1 MGKDQSS
8 YVGRCTSSTSCRRR
22 QTTAPAASTSGRF
35 ELTLGAMAL
44 VSHHTRVLRLVDHGH
59 PRTTDEEIRCGH
71 GCWSSAPV
79 CWSSLLVVAGLL
91 WWRSA
96 QLTDLQRALALAP
109 PDAQRLSWTDW
120 ASVREELGAEVSAGS
135 ETSEVESFLNDGFET
150 DLTSTSALL
159 QSASA
164 MHESYG
170 FSPASLE
177 WELLSQSEEG
187 AVILLRT
194 PDSFDFEALTD
205 RLDGLGYDPPES
217 DTGVWE
223 GGADL
228 LADISGSLTP
238 ELQYVALDADRQL
251 IVTSDRAGY
260 LDQAMET
267 VTGDGDQLEGFDD
280 LVEATGEPLSAAIY
294 SGDLACQ
301 ALAMS
306 GADQADQAQAEELIR
321 SAGEV
326 NPVTA
331 FSMSVQPGRNVRVVL
346 GFENDEQAR
355 VNADSR
361 SVLARGPA
369 PGQGGDF
376 SDRFAVDRVAAEGSL
391 VTLALDPVEGEYVLS
406 DLSSGPVLFATC

>member
-1 MGKDQSS
+1 MRARLLV
-8 YVGRCTSSTSCRRR
+8 VG
-22 QTTAPAASTSGRF
+22 AG
-35 ELTLGAMAL
+35 LL
-44 VSHHTRVLRLVDHGH
+44 VL
-59 PRTTDEEIRCGH
+59 
-71 GCWSSAPV
+71 A
-79 CWSSLLVVAGLL
+79 LVVAGLL

-120 ASVREELGAEVSAGS
+120 ASVREELGAEVTGGS
-135 ETSEVESFLNDGFET
+135 GTAELESFLNEGFET

-164 MHESYG
+164 LHQSYG

-177 WELLSQSEEG
+177 WELLSQSDEG
-187 AVILLRT
+187 AAILMRT
-194 PDSFDFEALTD
+194 PDSFDFEALAD
-205 RLDGLGYDPPES
+205 RLDGLGYDPPDSE
-217 DTGVWE
+217 TGVWE
-223 GGADL
+223 GGSDL
-228 LADISGSLTP
+228 LAEISPTLTP

-260 LDQAMET
+260 LDQATET
-267 VTGDGDQLEGFDD
+267 VTGDGDRLEGFDD
-280 LVEATGEPLSAAIY
+280 LVEATGEPVSAAIY
-294 SGDLACQ
+294 SGTVACE

-306 GADQADQAQAEELIR
+306 SADPADQAQAEELVR

-326 NPVTA
+326 NPVTGFA
-331 FSMSVQPGRNVRVVL
+331 MSVQPGRDIRVVL
-346 GFENDEQAR
+346 GFENDEQAK
-355 VNADSR
+355 VNADTR

-376 SDRFAVDRVAAEGSL
+376 SDRFAVDRVTAEGSL

>member
-1 MGKDQSS
+1 MRSRLLI
-8 YVGRCTSSTSCRRR
+8 VG
-22 QTTAPAASTSGRF
+22 AG
-35 ELTLGAMAL
+35 LLILAL
-44 VSHHTRVLRLVDHGH
+44 
-59 PRTTDEEIRCGH
+59 I
-71 GCWSSAPV
+71 
-79 CWSSLLVVAGLL
+79 VAGLL

-96 QLTDLQRALALAP
+96 QLTDLERAVASAP
-109 PDAQRLSWTDW
+109 PDAQRLAWTDW
-120 ASVREELGAEVSAGS
+120 ASVRQDLGAEVTAGS
-135 ETSEVESFLNDGFET
+135 EASELETFLDDGFES

-159 QSASA
+159 QSASTL
-164 MHESYG
+164 HESYG

-194 PDSFDFEALTD
+194 PDSFDFDALAD

-223 GGADL
+223 GGPDV
-228 LADISGSLTP
+228 LADISPTLTP

-294 SGDLACQ
+294 SGDVACQ

-306 GADQADQAQAEELIR
+306 AADQADQAQAEELIR
-321 SAGEV
+321 NAGEV
-326 NPVTA
+326 NPVTG
-331 FSMSVQPGRNVRVVL
+331 FSMSVQPGRDVRVVL

>member
-1 MGKDQSS
+1 MRSRLLV
-8 YVGRCTSSTSCRRR
+8 VG
-22 QTTAPAASTSGRF
+22 AGLLIIA
-35 ELTLGAMAL
+35 
-44 VSHHTRVLRLVDHGH
+44 
-59 PRTTDEEIRCGH
+59 
-71 GCWSSAPV
+71 
-79 CWSSLLVVAGLL
+79 LVVAGLS

-109 PDAQRLSWTDW
+109 PDAERLSWTDW
-120 ASVREELGAEVSAGS
+120 ASVREALGAEVSGGS
-135 ETSEVESFLNDGFET
+135 ETSEVESFLNEGFES

-159 QSASA
+159 QSAAA

-187 AVILLRT
+187 AAILLRT

-205 RLDGLGYDPPES
+205 RLERLGYDPPES

-223 GGADL
+223 GGPDL
-228 LADISGSLTP
+228 VAGISGSLTP
-238 ELQYVALDADRQL
+238 ELQHVALDADRQL
-251 IVTSDRAGY
+251 IVTSDQAGY
-260 LDQAMET
+260 LDQVMET
-267 VTGDGDQLEGFDD
+267 VTGDGDRLEGFDD

-294 SGDLACQ
+294 SGDVACQ

-306 GADQADQAQAEELIR
+306 GAGQADQAQAEELIR
-321 SAGEV
+321 TAGEV
-326 NPVTA
+326 NPVTG

-369 PGQGGDF
+369 PGQGGEF

-391 VTLALDPVEGEYVLS
+391 VTLSLDPVEGEYVLS